1 MALPKFLRVILQ
13 YVLMLLLTAVL
24 LWLSLRGLTVG
35 EGENKFDF
43 IWQAWQ
49 KSNKTYLLLMALV
62 AMISHILRAERWRM
76 LLAPSENHVK
86 LSNSFFS
93 LMIGYLVNLAI
104 PRGGEVS
111 RCYNLYKLENTPVEI
126 SFGTVVV
133 ERIVDVLCLLLIVG
147 LAFIVEWDKLMM
159 FLEKLGVGSVEGS
172 GFHIPIWA
180 YLALAGLVAFGASFY
195 FFRKNEKLIK
205 ILRGFKE
212 GLLSVFQLKNKW
224 LFVFYSI
231 TIWSLYFLMSFFVVK
246 AFETTSHLGFSAV
259 LSVFALGSIAMA
271 VPVPGGAGSYHTIVP
286 AGLHILYAVPMSD
299 ATAFVFIFHGWQT
312 LTMIVG
318 GVISLIISYWII
330 RWKKQPV
337 K

>member
-1 MALPKFLRVILQ
+1 
-13 YVLMLLLTAVL
+13 MLLLTGGL

-35 EGENKFDF
+35 EGENKLDF
-43 IWQAWQ
+43 IWKAWED
-49 KSNKTYLLLMALV
+49 SNKTYLLLMALV
-62 AMISHILRAERWRM
+62 AYISHFIRAERWKM
-76 LLAPSENHVK
+76 LLAPSGNHIK
-86 LSNSFFS
+86 LSNSFYS

-133 ERIVDVLCLLLIVG
+133 ERIIDVLCLLFIIA

-159 FLEKLGVGSVEGS
+159 FLEKLGIGS
-172 GFHIPIWA
+172 GGGGGFHVPAWA
-180 YLALAGLVAFGASFY
+180 ILVLAGLAVIAATFY

-205 ILRGFKE
+205 IIKGFKE
-212 GLLSVFQLKNKW
+212 GLMSVFQLKNKW

-231 TIWSLYFLMSFFVVK
+231 VIWSLYFLMSYFVVK
-246 AFETTSHLGFSAV
+246 AFDTTSHLGFNAV

-271 VPVPGGAGSYHTIVP
+271 APVPGGAGSYHTIVP
-286 AGLHILYAVPMSD
+286 AGLYMLYDIPLPG
-299 ATAFVFIFHGWQT
+299 ATAFVFIFHAWQT

-318 GVISLIISYWII
+318 GVISMIISYWLI
-330 RWKKQPV
+330 RWKKRPT